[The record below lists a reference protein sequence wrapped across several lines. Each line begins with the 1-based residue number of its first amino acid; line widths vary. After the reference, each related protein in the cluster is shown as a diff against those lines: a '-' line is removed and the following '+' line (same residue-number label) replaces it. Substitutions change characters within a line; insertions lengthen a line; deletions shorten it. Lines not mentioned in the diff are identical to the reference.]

1 MLKHQLNPKPNGGMV
16 IGTPSLDPCVIM
28 RNMLKNVIEKRYS
41 MWKVKTIETRSRSIV
56 LICNILYYYPF
67 KKAG

>member
-41 MWKVKTIETRSRSIV
+41 M
-56 LICNILYYYPF
+56 
-67 KKAG
+67 